1 MEERNIKVSFEKAKE
16 WYNSN
21 NPTLKE
27 LALQAFKEKE
37 LARPT
42 YSEIYSMTLK
52 EEIAFTDIEK
62 MLRVLAFF
70 FKKSTDQFEAN
81 SQKYFIAY
89 NTYGEWTVL
98 KHLSVMYPGIPYF
111 AREED
116 AKEALKIFEEALNK
130 K

>member
-70 FKKSTDQFEAN
+70 YRKSEGCRKSFSQGGLVRDPVTIFQIQRADEPAEADPADG
-81 SQKYFIAY
+81 F
-89 NTYGEWTVL
+89 V
-98 KHLSVMYPGIPYF
+98 
-111 AREED
+111 
-116 AKEALKIFEEALNK
+116 
-130 K
+130 

>member
-1 MEERNIKVSFEKAKE
+1 MEDRNIKVSFEKAKE
-16 WYNSN
+16 WYDSN
-21 NPTLKE
+21 NPILKE
-27 LALQAFKEKE
+27 LALQAFKERE
-37 LARPT
+37 LKRPT

-70 FKKSTDQFEAN
+70 YRKSTDQFEAN

-130 K
+130 E